1 MARCSIGA
9 LQDKTGANKSNKEE
23 EWFSEMVDD
32 KNVEHQDLGDDK
44 AQQADETSLPA
55 EAEKQDATPEK
66 ERKPRS
72 VADRQL
78 KLPDE
83 LAQYAPPILP
93 SEPADQPQESALTA
107 VPVEPI
113 PQRQALSEQER
124 QTRQFSLIL
133 PMGELVKRW
142 VLIDFLAEHL
152 NVGTLAAERRIVL
165 GKGIL
170 LRDLGYDAARKLQ
183 ARFRQAGQEVLVV
196 AQHPGLEFGPP
207 QEIFAIGLSGS
218 TLEVL
223 TSVERIRVPREQV
236 ILIGC
241 GGVRM
246 APGVL
251 TSKNVID
258 LFCQNPQYHFRIW
271 ETTFNFKSVPFASGA
286 LGEENFLNL
295 ATCLVKELPRAK
307 GTPQLIVVIGKRL
320 LSPQVFESLEEYD
333 HYNQWVLWN
342 HYGEKV

>member
-1 MARCSIGA
+1 
-9 LQDKTGANKSNKEE
+9 
-23 EWFSEMVDD
+23 MVND
-32 KNVEHQDLGDDK
+32 KNLEHQDLGDDK
-44 AQQADETSLPA
+44 AQQAGETSLPA
-55 EAEKQDATPEK
+55 EAEEQDATLEK
-66 ERKPRS
+66 ERKPRT

-78 KLPDE
+78 KLPEE
-83 LAQYAPPILP
+83 LAQYELPIL
-93 SEPADQPQESALTA
+93 SGEPADQPQESPPTA
-107 VPVEPI
+107 APVRPI
-113 PQRQALSEQER
+113 PHRQALAEQEL

-133 PMGELVKRW
+133 PLGGLVKRR

-152 NVGTLAAERRIVL
+152 DVDTLAAERRIVL
-165 GKGIL
+165 GKGML

-183 ARFRQAGQEVLVV
+183 IQFRQAGQEVMVV

-223 TSVERIRVPREQV
+223 TSEERIRVPREQM

-241 GGVRM
+241 GGVRL

-251 TSKNVID
+251 TSKNVMD

-271 ETTFNFKSVPFASGA
+271 ESTFNFRSVPFASGA

-295 ATCLVKELPRAK
+295 ATCLLKELPRAK
-307 GTPQLIVVIGKRL
+307 GTPHLIVMTEKRL
-320 LSPQVFESLEEYD
+320 LSPQVFESMEEYD

>member
-1 MARCSIGA
+1 
-9 LQDKTGANKSNKEE
+9 
-23 EWFSEMVDD
+23 MVDD
-32 KNVEHQDLGDDK
+32 KNLKHQDPGDDK
-44 AQQADETSLPA
+44 EQPTGETLLPA
-55 EAEKQDATPEK
+55 EAEEQGATPEK
-66 ERKPRS
+66 ERKPRT

-78 KLPDE
+78 KLPEE
-83 LAQYAPPILP
+83 LAQYEPPVLP
-93 SEPADQPQESALTA
+93 GEPADQSQESSPTA

-113 PQRQALSEQER
+113 PHQQALAEQEW

-133 PMGELVKRW
+133 PLGELVKRQ

-152 NVGTLAAERRIVL
+152 NVDTLAAERRIVV

-170 LRDLGYDAARKLQ
+170 LRDLGYGAARELQ
-183 ARFRQAGQEVLVV
+183 TRFRQAGQDVLIV
-196 AQHPGLEFGPP
+196 AQHAGLEFGPP

-223 TSVERIRVPREQV
+223 TSEERIRVPREQV

-241 GGVRM
+241 GGVRL
-246 APGVL
+246 APGLL
-251 TSKNVID
+251 TSKNVMD

-271 ETTFNFKSVPFASGA
+271 ETTFNFRSVPFASGA

-307 GTPQLIVVIGKRL
+307 GTLQLIAMIEKRL

>member
-1 MARCSIGA
+1 
-9 LQDKTGANKSNKEE
+9 
-23 EWFSEMVDD
+23 MVDD
-32 KNVEHQDLGDDK
+32 KNLEHQDLGDDK
-44 AQQADETSLPA
+44 AQQAGETSLPA
-55 EAEKQDATPEK
+55 EAEEQDATLEK
-66 ERKPRS
+66 ERKPRT

-78 KLPDE
+78 KLPEE
-83 LAQYAPPILP
+83 LAQYELPILP
-93 SEPADQPQESALTA
+93 GEPAHQPQESPPTA

-113 PQRQALSEQER
+113 PHRQALAEQEW

-133 PMGELVKRW
+133 PLGGLVKRR
-142 VLIDFLAEHL
+142 VLIDLLAEHL
-152 NVGTLAAERRIVL
+152 DIDTLAAERRIVL

-183 ARFRQAGQEVLVV
+183 TRFRQAGQKVLVV
-196 AQHPGLEFGPP
+196 TQHPGLEFGPP

-223 TSVERIRVPREQV
+223 TSEERIRVPREQM

-241 GGVRM
+241 GGVRL

-251 TSKNVID
+251 TSKNVMD
-258 LFCQNPQYHFRIW
+258 LFCQNPQYYFRIW
-271 ETTFNFKSVPFASGA
+271 ETTFNFRSVPFASGA

-307 GTPQLIVVIGKRL
+307 GTPQLIVMIEKRL
-320 LSPQVFESLEEYD
+320 LSPQVFESMEEYD